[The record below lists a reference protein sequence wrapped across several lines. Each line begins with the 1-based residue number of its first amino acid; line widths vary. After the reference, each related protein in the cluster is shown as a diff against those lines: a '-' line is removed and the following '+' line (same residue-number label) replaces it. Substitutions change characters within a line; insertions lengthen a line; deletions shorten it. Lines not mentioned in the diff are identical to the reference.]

1 MYRLTLSYVK
11 YFDDLPPRYPV
22 VEYLVTLPLIPWL
35 PTYLSV
41 ARFLLTP
48 KILITPYF
56 LYTLYRPP
64 LSGNAA
70 RVLGA
75 LVHRWLFPPTYI
87 HLVYSPC
94 QFLSKQI
101 PISHN
106 RSSIFV

>member
-22 VEYLVTLPLIPWL
+22 VEYLVPLPLIPWL

-75 LVHRWLFPPTYI
+75 LVP
-87 HLVYSPC
+87 
-94 QFLSKQI
+94 
-101 PISHN
+101 
-106 RSSIFV
+106 